1 MIRIEKITIKEFRGI
16 RDLELV
22 MGGQNFAACGPNG
35 TGKSGIVDA
44 IEFALTGSISRLSGE
59 GTGDLSVK
67 QHGPHVDFRNKP
79 EQSMVTLDV
88 SIPSLNGKKATIH
101 RVVKTAATPTITP
114 ADPDVFAALEAVQ
127 LHPEFV
133 LSRRELIRYVISK
146 PGDRAREVQALL
158 RLNDVEKLRVVLQ
171 KIANAYAKELAP
183 LERAEKDATTQLNDA
198 LGTTQLTKTSIL
210 AAVNPHRQTL
220 GVPAL
225 DDLTA
230 TTSLSDGLA
239 TATGAATAQR
249 VPKAQALADIA
260 TMKAALDA
268 LAADDFAAKAA
279 ALLTGVES
287 LASDPAVVN
296 GVKLE
301 ALLNSALE
309 LYDDENC
316 PVCDKPFEPAGFGAH
331 LQAKLVHFDA
341 VTAKRKAL
349 EEHVKPITDAI
360 YAAGTALAKVI
371 EYGPLFQTPLD
382 MKTLTG
388 AKQMLRGRYDQLQKF
403 LPLDDSVAVLKVVRG
418 LPDLNPALTEFDQA
432 VAAIPEPSS
441 QDAARAFLTVGQE
454 RLEQYRTARKRH
466 ASGKARSERAALV
479 FKIFGDTTT
488 KALEAI
494 YHEVQEAFADYYRQI
509 NKDDESDFTAHL
521 LPSIGKLGF
530 DVDFY
535 GRGRFPPG
543 AYHSEG
549 HQDGMG
555 LCLYLALMNH
565 LLGKGFTFA
574 VLDDVLMSV
583 DKGHRREVCA
593 LLKSRFPDTQFI
605 FTTHDEVWLRHMKS
619 EGIIK
624 SKNAAQFRTWTVET
638 GPTEWTTNSVW
649 DEIDGHLAKNDVS
662 AAAAALRRYL
672 EYFAGEVSHRLRAA
686 VEFRGDGE
694 FMLGDTLPAAIG
706 ALGAAFKSAKGAANS
721 WGQADVVQAI
731 GLLETPFTAS
741 KITTNVEQ
749 WQINKAV
756 HYNAWADLEKGDFL
770 PVVAAFR
777 TLTAHF
783 SCPSCEE
790 MLSITP
796 ERGSKTGLRCTCG
809 NVNLNF
815 NTKLGGAKVVSEPQA
830 GAAPVL

>member
-67 QHGPHVDFRNKP
+67 HHGPHVDFRNKP

-101 RVVKTAATPTITP
+101 RVVKTAANPVITP
-114 ADPDVFAALEAVQ
+114 ADPDVIAALEAVQ

-158 RLNDVEKLRVVLQ
+158 RLNDVEKLRVELQ

-183 LERAEKDATTQLNDA
+183 LDRAEKDATTQLNDA

-210 AAVNPHRQTL
+210 AAANPHRQTL
-220 GVPAL
+220 GVPPL

-239 TATGAATAQR
+239 TATGAAPAQR

-260 TMKAALDA
+260 TMKAALDT
-268 LAADDFAAKAA
+268 LESDGFAEKAA
-279 ALLTGVES
+279 ALLAGVES

-316 PVCDKPFEPAGFGAH
+316 PVCDKPFEPAGFEAH
-331 LQAKLVHFDA
+331 LQAKLAHLDA
-341 VTAKRKAL
+341 VTAQRKAL
-349 EEHVKPITDAI
+349 EEKVKPISDAI
-360 YAAGTALAKVI
+360 YAAGTAIAKVI
-371 EYGPLFQTPLD
+371 EYGPLYQTPLD
-382 MKTLTG
+382 MTILTD

-403 LPLDDSVAVLKVVRG
+403 LPLDDSVAVLKVVHQ
-418 LPDLNPALTEFDQA
+418 LPELGPVLAEIDAA

-441 QDAARAFLTVGQE
+441 QDAARAFLTIGQE
-454 RLEQYRTARKRH
+454 RLDQYRTARKRH

-555 LCLYLALMNH
+555 LCLYLSLMSH

-672 EYFAGEVSHRLRAA
+672 EYFAGEASHRLRAA

-694 FMLGDTLPAAIG
+694 FMLGDTLPAATS
-706 ALGAAFKSAKGAANS
+706 ALGAAFKTAKAAANS
-721 WGQADVVQAI
+721 WGQSDVVAAI
-731 GLLETPFTAS
+731 GLLEAPFTTS

-777 TLTAHF
+777 ALTAHF
-783 SCPSCEE
+783 SCPTCEE

-796 ERGSKTGLRCTCG
+796 ERGSKTALRCTCG

-815 NTKLGGAKVVSEPQA
+815 NSKPAGAKAVSEPQA
-830 GAAPVL
+830 GVAPVL

>member
-1 MIRIEKITIKEFRGI
+1 MVQAKGQAERYAKALPVDHGWPPILLVADIGYCIEVYADFSGSGKAYAQFPDRSRYRIMLDDLRDEQVRDRLRAVWAAPATLDPAAETARVTREIADLLATVARRIEKRGHNAEATSGFLMRI
-16 RDLELV
+16 LFT
-22 MGGQNFAACGPNG
+22 MFAEDSNLIP
-35 TGKSGIVDA
+35 
-44 IEFALTGSISRLSGE
+44 EGSF
-59 GTGDLSVK
+59 T
-67 QHGPHVDFRNKP
+67 N
-79 EQSMVTLDV
+79 
-88 SIPSLNGKKATIH
+88 
-101 RVVKTAATPTITP
+101 
-114 ADPDVFAALEAVQ
+114 
-127 LHPEFV
+127 
-133 LSRRELIRYVISK
+133 
-146 PGDRAREVQALL
+146 LL
-158 RLNDVEKLRVVLQ
+158 KN
-171 KIANAYAKELAP
+171 
-183 LERAEKDATTQLNDA
+183 
-198 LGTTQLTKTSIL
+198 
-210 AAVNPHRQTL
+210 
-220 GVPAL
+220 
-225 DDLTA
+225 
-230 TTSLSDGLA
+230 
-239 TATGAATAQR
+239 QR
-249 VPKAQALADIA
+249 
-260 TMKAALDA
+260 
-268 LAADDFAAKAA
+268 
-279 ALLTGVES
+279 
-287 LASDPAVVN
+287 
-296 GVKLE
+296 
-301 ALLNSALE
+301 
-309 LYDDENC
+309 
-316 PVCDKPFEPAGFGAH
+316 
-331 LQAKLVHFDA
+331 
-341 VTAKRKAL
+341 
-349 EEHVKPITDAI
+349 
-360 YAAGTALAKVI
+360 KVI
-371 EYGPLFQTPLD
+371 EYGPLFQTPHD
-382 MKTLTG
+382 MKILTG
-388 AKQMLRGRYDQLQKF
+388 TKQMLRGRYDQLQKF
-403 LPLDDSVAVLKVVRG
+403 LPLDDSVAVLKVVHE
-418 LPDLNPALTEFDQA
+418 LPDLTSALTAIDQA

-555 LCLYLALMNH
+555 LCLYLALMGH

-624 SKNAAQFRTWTVET
+624 SKNAAQFRTWMVET
-638 GPTEWTTNSVW
+638 GPAEWTTNSVW
-649 DEIDGHLAKNDVS
+649 DEIDEHLAKNDVS

-672 EYFAGEVSHRLRAA
+672 EYFAGEASHRLRAA

-694 FMLGDTLPAAIG
+694 FMLSDTLPAAIG
-706 ALGAAFKSAKGAANS
+706 ALGTAFKSAKGAANS
-721 WGQADVVQAI
+721 WGQSDLVAAI
-731 GLLETPFTAS
+731 GVLEAPFTAS
-741 KITTNVEQ
+741 KLTTNVEQ

-777 TLTAHF
+777 ALTAHF
-783 SCPSCEE
+783 SCPTCEE

-796 ERGSKTGLRCTCG
+796 ERGSKMALRCTCG
-809 NVNLNF
+809 SVNLNF
-815 NTKLGGAKVVSEPQA
+815 NTKPAGAKTVSEPKA
-830 GAAPVL
+830 GPAPVL